1 MSNSI
6 IGNLANSLEGS
17 VLQHNG
23 NANVGKTERIISVGT
38 GAFIALKGITNLFS
52 SPLLALSELAIGG
65 GLLYRGVTG
74 YCAVKEQIDGE
85 DYDYNEMPSE
95 RVIASEAY

>member
-1 MSNSI
+1 MNNSI
-6 IGNLANSLEGS
+6 ISNLTNSLEGS
-17 VLQHNG
+17 VLQYNE

-52 SPLLALSELAIGG
+52 SPLLALAELTIGG

-74 YCAVKEQIDGE
+74 YCAVKEQIDRDDEG
-85 DYDYNEMPSE
+85 YNAVGNE
-95 RVIASEAY
+95 RIIATEAY